1 MKIFL
6 KWVFYIILT
15 LAVARLIPFQSL
27 SDYIGSLNLSFIGEG
42 EEAYN
47 NCDLVAFIIQIT
59 LSIFIAFIV
68 IKIIYFTIRNKYDKN
83 DD

>member
-6 KWVFYIILT
+6 KWMLYIVLT

-47 NCDLVAFIIQIT
+47 NCDLIAFLIQIIV
-59 LSIFIAFIV
+59 SIFVVRILFKILNHILK
-68 IKIIYFTIRNKYDKN
+68 IKS
-83 DD
+83 

>member
-1 MKIFL
+1 MNIFL

-47 NCDLVAFIIQIT
+47 NCDLIAFLIQIIV
-59 LSIFIAFIV
+59 SIFVVCILLKILNYILEK
-68 IKIIYFTIRNKYDKN
+68 IKS
-83 DD
+83 